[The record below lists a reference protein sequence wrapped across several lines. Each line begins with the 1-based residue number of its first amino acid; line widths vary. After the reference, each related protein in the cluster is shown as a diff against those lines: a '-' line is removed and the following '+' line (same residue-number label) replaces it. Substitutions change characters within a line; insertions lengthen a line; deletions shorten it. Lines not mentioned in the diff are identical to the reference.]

1 MRRAPSQYRVL
12 IVEDDSPTLTGIS
25 EWLQVAH
32 HCRVAQASN
41 AGEALYWLGKE
52 RFDVV
57 ITGVG
62 MPGMNGLELTR
73 IIRKRCGPP
82 VIVMTGYYRWER
94 VRQAYAYGAKAFLR
108 KPFRV
113 QLLKEVIDLVAGKG
127 LHYIGPRVNQTKES
141 GEP

>member
-1 MRRAPSQYRVL
+1 MRMIAQ
-12 IVEDDSPTLTGIS
+12 TLTGIS
-25 EWLQVAH
+25 EWLQAVNH
-32 HCRVAQASN
+32 WRVAQACH

-73 IIRKRCGPP
+73 IIRRRCGPP

-94 VRQAYAYGAKAFLR
+94 VRQAYANGARAFLT

-113 QLLKEVIDLVAGKG
+113 QLLTEVIDLVVGKG
-127 LHYIGPRVNQTKES
+127 LHYIGPREHQTRQSREHHGGS
-141 GEP
+141 